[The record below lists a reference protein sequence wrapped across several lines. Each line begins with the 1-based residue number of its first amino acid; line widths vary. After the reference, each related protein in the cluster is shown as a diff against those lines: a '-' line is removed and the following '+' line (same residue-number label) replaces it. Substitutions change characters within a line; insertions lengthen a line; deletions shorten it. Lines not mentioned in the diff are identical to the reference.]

1 MTERRRAAMQFVV
14 LMGVVSLFADMCY
27 EGMRSGVGQFLGL
40 LGASGALVGFI
51 GGLGEAIGY
60 GLRYVTG
67 RVADRTHAYWG
78 LTIAGYALTGL
89 AVPAL
94 ALAPAAWAV
103 ALLVAF
109 ERLGKAVRN
118 PARSTLLSFAGEEI
132 GAGWTFG
139 LHQAMDQ
146 TGAVLGPVAVTA
158 VVWWRGGDVDAFRWA
173 FAALAIPAV
182 ITMALVLASRV
193 RYPDPRTL
201 RPEGARDDASEAMGP
216 LYRRYLLG
224 AALMAAGLADWAL
237 IAFHLGGTGAVPLR
251 WLAIVYAAAMGVDAI
266 AALVVGRLYDRAQAR
281 GGSGVMVLAV
291 VALIAAAYA
300 PLVFATSSTA
310 VYLGVALWAGAAAAT
325 DSIGKSVVAQLA
337 PAASRGRAYGGYY
350 AVYGVAWWAGSV
362 VTGALYDRSP
372 TAAAAFAAASLIAAA
387 AVLASTAGR
396 LGSRARAR
404 VDGVPRVD
412 GVS

>member
-1 MTERRRAAMQFVV
+1 MQFVV

-40 LGASGALVGFI
+40 LGASGAVVGFI
-51 GGLGEAIGY
+51 GGLGEAVGY

-139 LHQAMDQ
+139 LHQALDQ
-146 TGAVLGPVAVTA
+146 TGAVLGPLAVTA
-158 VVWWRGGDVDAFRWA
+158 VVWWRGGDEDGYRWA

-182 ITMALVLASRV
+182 ITIALVIASRV
-193 RYPDPRTL
+193 RYPDPRSL
-201 RPEGARDDASEAMGP
+201 RPESTPDDARASLGRS
-216 LYRRYLLG
+216 YTRYLIG
-224 AALMAAGLADWAL
+224 AALLAAGLADWAL
-237 IAFHLGGTGAVPLR
+237 IAFHLGGSGAVPMR
-251 WLAIVYAAAMGVDAI
+251 WLAIVYAGAMAVDAI
-266 AALVVGRLYDRAQAR
+266 SALVVGRIFDRAQAAR
-281 GGSGVMVLAV
+281 GAAGGVGVLAV
-291 VALIAAAYA
+291 VALIAAAYG
-300 PLVFATSSTA
+300 PLVFLSPGA
-310 VYLGVALWAGAAAAT
+310 VTLAGVALWAFAASAT
-325 DSIGKSVVAQLA
+325 DSVGKAVVSQLT
-337 PAASRGRAYGGYY
+337 PSKVRGRAFGGYY
-350 AVYGVAWWAGSV
+350 AIYGAAWWIGSAI
-362 VTGALYDRSP
+362 TGELYDRSRV
-372 TAAAAFAAASLIAAA
+372 AASVFATACLVASAI
-387 AVLASTAGR
+387 VLAWTARG
-396 LGSRARAR
+396 AR
-404 VDGVPRVD
+404 VTA
-412 GVS
+412 SS

>member
-1 MTERRRAAMQFVV
+1 MQFVV

-51 GGLGEAIGY
+51 GGLGEAVGY
-60 GLRYVTG
+60 GLRYVSG

-103 ALLVAF
+103 AILVAC

-146 TGAVLGPVAVTA
+146 TGAVLGPLAVTA
-158 VVWWRGGDVDAFRWA
+158 VVWWRGDAAGADGYRWA
-173 FAALAIPAV
+173 FAMLAIPAA
-182 ITMALVLASRV
+182 ITLALVVLSRV
-193 RYPDPRTL
+193 KYPDPRSL
-201 RPEGARDDASEAMGP
+201 RPARPEVSGTS
-216 LYRRYLLG
+216 LGTSYTRYLVG

-237 IAFHLGGTGAVPLR
+237 LAFHLGGSGDVPLR
-251 WLAIVYAAAMGVDAI
+251 WLAVAYAGAMGVDAI
-266 AALVVGRLYDRAQAR
+266 SALVVGRLFDRAQAR
-281 GGSGVMVLAV
+281 AGAGGG
-291 VALIAAAYA
+291 VALLAGVAAIAAVYA
-300 PLVFATSSTA
+300 PVVFLAPGA
-310 VYLGVALWAGAAAAT
+310 LALAGVALWAFAAAAT
-325 DSIGKSVVAQLA
+325 DSIGKAVVSQLT
-337 PAASRGRAYGGYY
+337 PSASRGRAFGGYY
-350 AVYGVAWWAGSV
+350 AVYGVAWWAGSAA
-362 VTGALYDRSP
+362 TGVLYDRSP
-372 TAAAAFAAASLIAAA
+372 GAAAAFASACLVAAA
-387 AVLASTAGR
+387 AVLAWTARGCWAPS
-396 LGSRARAR
+396 GPERAA
-404 VDGVPRVD
+404 
-412 GVS
+412 